1 MLWGIVGLV
10 VGALVAWVVAA
21 RAARGLR
28 EDLGAARSRAEVAEA
43 LHQATLASLE
53 RERADHGEAVANM
66 ETLFEATSSRVLAT
80 SMTQFNETQERILRE
95 RDS

>member
-28 EDLGAARSRAEVAEA
+28 EDLGAAR
-43 LHQATLASLE
+43 
-53 RERADHGEAVANM
+53 
-66 ETLFEATSSRVLAT
+66 
-80 SMTQFNETQERILRE
+80 
-95 RDS
+95 